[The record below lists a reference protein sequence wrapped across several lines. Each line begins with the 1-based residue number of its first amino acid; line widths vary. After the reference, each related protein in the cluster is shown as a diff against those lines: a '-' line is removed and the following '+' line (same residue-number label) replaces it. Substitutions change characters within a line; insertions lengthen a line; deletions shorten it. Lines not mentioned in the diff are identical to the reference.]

1 MCYNFCMKRIKVFLA
16 NIALFLLPASQ
27 ALAAGPAGGPDITL
41 PDPLG
46 GATIPS
52 IITNVFDF
60 LVQAAAVVAPILI
73 VVGAFQMIT
82 SAGSPEKFSR
92 GQKTI
97 LYTAIGFV
105 VVLMA
110 RGIVAI
116 VESVIS

>member
-1 MCYNFCMKRIKVFLA
+1 MKKLRLYLA
-16 NIALFLLPASQ
+16 SSLALFGASLPV
-27 ALAAGPAGGPDITL
+27 LAAGPSGSDPTITL

-52 IITNVFDF
+52 IITSVFDF
-60 LVQAAAVVAPILI
+60 LVQVSAVIAPILI

-82 SAGSPEKFSR
+82 AAGSPEKFSR

-97 LYTAIGFV
+97 LFTAIGFV
-105 VVLMA
+105 IILMA

-116 VESVIS
+116 VESVITGS